1 MPVTP
6 VQFACNIFWLNGMPL
21 KLPESSMRHIYPIYN
36 NKSNI
41 SLFKFGRQTHK
52 STTLGYKITL
62 PCIKYPNYHS
72 LYVAPTGNQVSVF
85 SSDKLDGAISGSEV
99 ISGHYT
105 GPKEKD
111 QITYKEFTN
120 GSRIYLRSAY
130 HTADSIRGISA
141 DMTTIDEVQ
150 DIVSDNIP
158 VIEQCMSH
166 SLAKWESM
174 REIIPTLPMH
184 LFNSKVYAGTPK
196 TLDNTLEKYWEK
208 SSQNEFIIK
217 CTHCNKWNYI
227 NEYNIG
233 PECLVCNKCERPIY
247 YDDGQWI
254 SMNSGAF
261 IDGYRLPQIVL
272 KWINNPDNPE
282 AWQQNVIQTQA
293 IYSTEKYYNEVLALA
308 YANARNPLNYAEMK
322 AACGEHNIIDPD
334 KAHLDKEIS
343 GMPMFA
349 GIDWGKGDLLS
360 GTSYSIL
367 VIGGYIKGKFRVVFI
382 KKYVGKHADPLFQV
396 QDMLGIISKFKAQ
409 LVLADTGDGRTSNA
423 LMVEKLTAQRFAE
436 VYEHGTTKKKIR
448 WDKDKGIY
456 IMNRTQMMTDRFMEI
471 KRGAICFPTWE
482 EMQPYVSDFTSIY
495 AEYSEQT
502 RLTRYDHTAP
512 DDVFHAYMFA
522 KIAAMIGR
530 GELSKYLVGG
540 GVLDEEPTSYVI
552 G

>member
-1 MPVTP
+1 MPTP
-6 VQFACNIFWLNGMPL
+6 VEFACNIFQLNGMPL
-21 KLPESSMRHIYPIYN
+21 KLPHSSMRHIHPIYN
-36 NKSNI
+36 STANSI
-41 SLFKFGRQTHK
+41 LMKFGRQTHK

-62 PCIKYPNYHS
+62 PCVKYPNYHS

-85 SSDKLDGAISGSEV
+85 SSDKLDSAISGSDI

-105 GPKEKD
+105 SPKDKD
-111 QITYKEFTN
+111 QITYKELTN
-120 GSRIYLRSAY
+120 GSKIYLRSAY
-130 HTADSIRGISA
+130 HTANSIRGISA

-158 VIEQCMSH
+158 VVEQCMSH

-174 REIIPTLPMH
+174 KEFIPSLPMH
-184 LFNSKVYAGTPK
+184 LFNSKIYAGTPK
-196 TLDNTLEKYWEK
+196 TLDNTLEKYWGK
-208 SSQNEFIIK
+208 STQNEFVIK

-227 NEYNIG
+227 NEFNIG
-233 PECLVCNKCERPIY
+233 KTCLVCNKCGLPIH
-247 YDDGQWI
+247 YDDGLWV
-254 SMNSGAF
+254 SMNPSGF
-261 IDGYRLPQIVL
+261 IHGFRVPQIIL
-272 KWINNPDNPE
+272 KWINNPNNPE
-282 AWQQNVIQTQA
+282 AWQQSVIQTQS
-293 IYSTEKYYNEVLALA
+293 IYSTEKYYNEVLALS
-308 YANARNPLNYAEMK
+308 YANARNPLNYSEMK
-322 AACGEHNIIDPD
+322 SACGEHEMIEPD
-334 KAHLDKEIS
+334 ICHKSKMIS

-367 VIGGYIKGKFRVVFI
+367 VIGGYIKGKFTVVYV

-396 QDMLGIISKFKAQ
+396 RDMLSIISQFKAQ
-409 LVLADTGDGRTSNA
+409 LIIADTGDGRTSNA
-423 LMVEKLTAQRFAE
+423 MMVEKLGAHRFAE
-436 VYEHGTTKKKIR
+436 IYEHGTIKKKIR

-471 KRGAICFPTWE
+471 KRGDIIFPKWE
-482 EMQPYVSDFTSIY
+482 EFEPYVSDFTSIY
-495 AEYSEQT
+495 SEYSEQT

-530 GELSKYLVGG
+530 GELSKYFT
-540 GVLDEEPTSYVI
+540 GVDFSEEEPTSYSI